1 MFLFTCIYLSKWEK
15 FYCEIVGFF
24 VRKAWSCL
32 VELFFRWGLKG
43 GKFGFLYV
51 CLQLVVFDDRVYY
64 SNGKLKA
71 PTEMKSI
78 ETL

>member
-1 MFLFTCIYLSKWEK
+1 ME
-15 FYCEIVGFF
+15 
-24 VRKAWSCL
+24 
-32 VELFFRWGLKG
+32 

-51 CLQLVVFDDRVYY
+51 CLQLVVFDDGVYY

-78 ETL
+78 EALRWVANPRFTD